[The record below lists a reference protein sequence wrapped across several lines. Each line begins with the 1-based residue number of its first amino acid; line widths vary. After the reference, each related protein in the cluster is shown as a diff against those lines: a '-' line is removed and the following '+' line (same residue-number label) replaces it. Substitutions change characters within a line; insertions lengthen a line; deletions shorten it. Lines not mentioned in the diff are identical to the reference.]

1 MLGSMPPKQLN
12 HAQTIEKW
20 IFICWLTLT
29 GFLLAAGFFWGSW
42 AWWLCA
48 ALFLVY
54 LSWWSLRLILLY
66 RWLKDRTQHLSAPKV
81 SGLLKSPVDQLLH
94 ERQQTERIHDKNKEL
109 IRQFRTMVEAL
120 PYATLLINKTVT
132 IKYLNER
139 AEQMFGLSQSDV
151 GQPLAHVFGQSDVL
165 QLFDTDYFTS
175 EKAAKEGLKMA
186 HPTAANRL
194 IKVRLIK
201 ANQHRSL
208 LLAHDISAMEA
219 LQKSRKN
226 FMANA
231 SHELRT
237 PLTVITGYLEFLQNH
252 SKDVPSIKQAVD
264 QAYDQSQRMSQIIA
278 DMLTLSRIE
287 HDSVLAGEDEQIDM
301 PGLLNRLFR
310 DVRHG
315 VDARQHHFS
324 AQIDSTLWLKGNAS
338 EITGVC
344 LNLLHNAVLHT
355 PPGTHIE
362 LHWFDRSGRAC
373 LQVKDNGP
381 GIAAKH
387 LPHVTE
393 RFYRVADSARQQQG
407 STGLGLAIVK
417 HIGLKH
423 SAELHIDSAPDKG
436 SCFTMLFPLN
446 RSLVNR

>member
-1 MLGSMPPKQLN
+1 MTKTL
-12 HAQTIEKW
+12 QTGGLVKEKW
-20 IFICWLTLT
+20 IFSGLVVVCTTAIIS
-29 GFLLAAGFFWGSW
+29 GFWFGVWFWFVAGAVLLIYL
-42 AWWLCA
+42 AWWL
-48 ALFLVY
+48 
-54 LSWWSLRLILLY
+54 SRLIRLY
-66 RWLKDRTQHLSAPKV
+66 RWFQHSEQRLEPPNMFGILVAPV
-81 SGLLKSPVDQLLH
+81 NRLVQ
-94 ERQQTERIHDKNKEL
+94 ERQKAKAVHDNNKEL
-109 IRQFRTMVEAL
+109 IQQFRTMVEAL
-120 PYATLLINKTVT
+120 PYATVLVNKSLM
-132 IKYLNER
+132 IKYVNER

-151 GQPLAHVFGQSDVL
+151 NKNLQQVFADSKIMR
-165 QLFDTDYFTS
+165 LFDERLFTPD
-175 EKAAKEGLKMA
+175 KAAKEGLKMA
-186 HPTAANRL
+186 QPTAPEHL
-194 IKVRLIK
+194 IKVRLI
-201 ANQHRSL
+201 AVNRYRTL

-315 VDARQHHFS
+315 VDAKQHHFS

-423 SAELHIDSAPDKG
+423 SAELHIDSTPDKG